1 MVSTSISKVREFDNM
16 VKYDKNELYKLNKD
30 ELIKEILKLKEE
42 KQIQED
48 FLLNI
53 SHDLRSPLNVIL
65 SAMQCYDDVKC
76 NDHLNIIKRNCY
88 KMLKLVNNLID
99 TTKLCKKY
107 YNLNLINMDIISLIE
122 GDIELIDKYAK
133 QKNISLVFDTNV
145 EECVMAIDPDAVDR
159 IITNLLSN
167 SIKFSPEDSNIY
179 INAWC
184 GKNKISL
191 SIKDQGIGIPLND
204 QKNIFN
210 RFIQSSNNKNS
221 EHKGSGIGLDLV
233 RYLTE
238 AHNGNVRLISEE
250 NKGCEFI
257 LEIPIRKAEEAKSKI
272 KEMESIK
279 KVDVLEIE
287 FSDIY
292 Y

>member
-1 MVSTSISKVREFDNM
+1 MISTSISKVGKFDDRVNSDI
-16 VKYDKNELYKLNKD
+16 KELYKLNKD

-65 SAMQCYDDVKC
+65 SAMQCYGDIKC
-76 NDHLNIIKRNCY
+76 SDHFNIIKRNCY

-107 YNLNLINMDIISLIE
+107 YSLNLINIDIISLIE

-145 EECVMAIDPDAVDR
+145 EEYIMAIDPEAIDR
-159 IITNLLSN
+159 VITNLLSN
-167 SIKFSPEDSNIY
+167 SIKFSPDNSEICVNVWSGENEIV
-179 INAWC
+179 I
-184 GKNKISL
+184 

-210 RFIQSSNNKNS
+210 RFIQSTKNKNS
-221 EHKGSGIGLDLV
+221 EYQGSGIGLDLV

-257 LEIPIRKAEEAKSKI
+257 LELPKRKVEESKSNAKEIRSR
-272 KEMESIK
+272 K
-279 KVDVLEIE
+279 KVDLLEIE

-292 Y
+292 L

>member
-1 MVSTSISKVREFDNM
+1 MGLTSISKVRELDNM
-16 VKYDKNELYKLNKD
+16 VNCDMKELYKLNKD
-30 ELIKEILKLKEE
+30 ELIKEILKLKQE

-65 SAMQCYDDVKC
+65 SAIQCYGDIKC
-76 NDHLNIIKRNCY
+76 SDHSNIIKRNCY

-122 GDIELIDKYAK
+122 GDIELIDRYAK

-145 EECVMAIDPDAVDR
+145 EECIMAIDPEAIERV
-159 IITNLLSN
+159 ITNLLSN
-167 SIKFSPEDSNIY
+167 SIKFSPENSEIY
-179 INAWC
+179 VNVWSGENEIV
-184 GKNKISL
+184 I
-191 SIKDQGIGIPLND
+191 SIKDQGIGIPLKD

-210 RFIQSSNNKNS
+210 RFIQSTKNKNS
-221 EHKGSGIGLDLV
+221 EYQGSGIGLDLV

-238 AHNGNVRLISEE
+238 AHSGNVRLISEE

-257 LEIPIRKAEEAKSKI
+257 LELPKRKVEESKSKI
-272 KEMESIK
+272 KEIKSRK

-292 Y
+292 L

>member
-1 MVSTSISKVREFDNM
+1 MVSTSISKARKFDNG
-16 VKYDKNELYKLNKD
+16 VNSDIKELYKLNKD

-65 SAMQCYDDVKC
+65 SAMQCYGDIRC
-76 NDHLNIIKRNCY
+76 SDHFNIIKRNCY

-107 YNLNLINMDIISLIE
+107 CSLNLINMDIISLIE

-145 EECVMAIDPDAVDR
+145 EEYIMTIDPEAIDRV
-159 IITNLLSN
+159 ITNILSN
-167 SIKFSPEDSNIY
+167 SIKFSPEDSE
-179 INAWC
+179 INVNVWGC
-184 GKNKISL
+184 ENEIVI
-191 SIKDQGIGIPLND
+191 SIKDQGIGIPVKD

-210 RFIQSSNNKNS
+210 RFIQSTKNKNS
-221 EHKGSGIGLDLV
+221 EYQGSGIGLDLV

-257 LEIPIRKAEEAKSKI
+257 LEFPKMKVEESKSQI
-272 KEMESIK
+272 KEIKSRK
-279 KVDVLEIE
+279 KVDILEIE

-292 Y
+292 L

>member
-16 VKYDKNELYKLNKD
+16 VNYDKNELYKLNKD

-179 INAWC
+179 IN
-184 GKNKISL
+184 
-191 SIKDQGIGIPLND
+191 GIPLND

-292 Y
+292 L

>member
-1 MVSTSISKVREFDNM
+1 MISTSISKVGKFDDM
-16 VKYDKNELYKLNKD
+16 VNSDTKELYKLNKD

-65 SAMQCYDDVKC
+65 SAIQCYGDIKC
-76 NDHLNIIKRNCY
+76 SDHFNIIKRNCY

-107 YNLNLINMDIISLIE
+107 YSLNLINIDIISLIE

-145 EECVMAIDPDAVDR
+145 EEYIVAIDPEAIDR
-159 IITNLLSN
+159 VITNLLSN
-167 SIKFSPEDSNIY
+167 SIKFSPDNSEICVNVWSGEDEIV
-179 INAWC
+179 I
-184 GKNKISL
+184 

-210 RFIQSSNNKNS
+210 RFIQSTKNKNS
-221 EHKGSGIGLDLV
+221 EYQGSGIGLDLV

-238 AHNGNVRLISEE
+238 AHNGTVRLISEE

-257 LEIPIRKAEEAKSKI
+257 LELPKRKVEESKSNAKEIRSR
-272 KEMESIK
+272 K
-279 KVDVLEIE
+279 KVDLLEIE

-292 Y
+292 L

>member
-1 MVSTSISKVREFDNM
+1 MISTSISKVGKFDDRVNSD
-16 VKYDKNELYKLNKD
+16 VKELYKLNKD

-65 SAMQCYDDVKC
+65 SAMQCYGDIKC
-76 NDHLNIIKRNCY
+76 SDHFNIIKRNCY

-107 YNLNLINMDIISLIE
+107 YSLNLINIDIISLIE

-145 EECVMAIDPDAVDR
+145 EEYIMAIDPEAIDR
-159 IITNLLSN
+159 VITNLLSN
-167 SIKFSPEDSNIY
+167 SIKFSPDNSEICVNVWSGEDEIV
-179 INAWC
+179 I
-184 GKNKISL
+184 

-210 RFIQSSNNKNS
+210 RFIQSTKNKNS
-221 EHKGSGIGLDLV
+221 EYQGSGIGLDLV

-257 LEIPIRKAEEAKSKI
+257 LELPKRKVEESKSNAKEIRSR
-272 KEMESIK
+272 K
-279 KVDVLEIE
+279 KVDLLEIE

-292 Y
+292 L

>member
-1 MVSTSISKVREFDNM
+1 MISTSISKVGKFDDRVNSDI
-16 VKYDKNELYKLNKD
+16 KELYKLNKD

-65 SAMQCYDDVKC
+65 SAMQCYCDIKC
-76 NDHLNIIKRNCY
+76 SDHFNIIKRNCY

-107 YNLNLINMDIISLIE
+107 YSLNLINIDIISLIE

-145 EECVMAIDPDAVDR
+145 EEYIMAIDPEAIDR
-159 IITNLLSN
+159 VITNLLSN
-167 SIKFSPEDSNIY
+167 SIKFSPDNSEICVNVWSGENEIV
-179 INAWC
+179 I
-184 GKNKISL
+184 

-210 RFIQSSNNKNS
+210 RFIQSTKNKNS
-221 EHKGSGIGLDLV
+221 EYQGSGIGLDLV

-257 LEIPIRKAEEAKSKI
+257 LELPKRKVEESKSNAKEIRSR
-272 KEMESIK
+272 K
-279 KVDVLEIE
+279 KVDLLEIE

-292 Y
+292 L